1 MKIMFV
7 MVKEDY
13 IDPMNIELLS
23 ALAKREGHE
32 MFLNVLEHDN
42 LLEEVGS
49 IRPDSRSKCQ
59 RPMGNRSRGTDLF
72 RPAQRGGGLSS
83 GPKRHGAP

>member
-23 ALAKREGHE
+23 AIAKQDGHDT
-32 MFLNVLEHDN
+32 FLNVLEDNN
-42 LLEEVGS
+42 LLEEVPLNRAGCG
-49 IRPDSRSKCQ
+49 RLQ
-59 RPMGNRSRGTDLF
+59 RQDRRE
-72 RPAQRGGGLSS
+72 QRHVPGES
-83 GPKRHGAP
+83 GHQGVI